1 MSTALQARTRDY
13 ERHAAASD
21 RGAWWV
27 ERDID
32 WHAIDATLALRTPDV
47 LDALRGAV
55 LIESFHPVNLARLMR
70 ATWDDID
77 AGVAFSLEAYE
88 GFKHFHALRRYLET
102 IGYEPVRD
110 VDMWRHDPQ

>member
-1 MSTALQARTRDY
+1 MSTVLQARTRDY

-21 RGAWWV
+21 RGAWSV

-70 ATWDDID
+70 ATWDDVD
-77 AGVAFSLEAYE
+77 AGVAFGLERWLLAFLCAH
-88 GFKHFHALRRYLET
+88 GPDAAAWPDILRE
-102 IGYEPVRD
+102 V
-110 VDMWRHDPQ
+110 